1 MCAQRNVYIQYCLQV
16 QTGKMGLPCL
26 GANQKYVIV
35 FIFYSAK
42 TVKFS
47 FNTLALYAIQ
57 LYEDKNGMSDH

>member
-1 MCAQRNVYIQYCLQV
+1 
-16 QTGKMGLPCL
+16 MGLPCL